1 MCTPPSPPNPTCP
14 TVDSEFAKRRLSF
27 ISQFGRVLTASS
39 DVHRASRTR
48 EVMLSAIRTRLFVLL
63 LILALV
69 LAVIINVVINVV
81 GLHSAKDVW
90 HHVQLPTVLVTFS
103 DGRTLGEGMHLLAS
117 DVDGSWDGRR
127 WRLPARDPLVF
138 VPGRDATGIA
148 WTNAGGP
155 PTVFRDPSFAW
166 HEGFF
171 HLVFTTELCTGM
183 TTLAFHCDS
192 RKRRRDLPARFGYAR
207 SRDLLHWEGTRPVV
221 VDSLE
226 MCNVWAPE
234 LYMLDDDDR
243 RSSAEL
249 QRAIAIVVFSA
260 TLAPSGSLISCP
272 WDFGPSAGTTRH
284 EPMYMSTADFE
295 TWSPP
300 QRLFDPSESAIDTI
314 LFRAP
319 AEMYAEMAETPS
331 AALTLRKVH
340 LESPSPK
347 GGGWGSGGGLSTY
360 AIYKSEHNGAPGQ
373 RCLWQAG
380 HQGGSSVSSQ
390 ASLGNAS
397 CTLALRLMHAPSVLG
412 PYEKVELAQA
422 PVWRDAISRPCA
434 EGPTLIPLRSAA
446 GDTGSRAPAPA
457 AGLPL
462 VAGLPPGWLLLYDGY
477 RSDCVLLWDGA
488 GAAARERGG
497 TTYGVNASGACE
509 PRSGLRLVDGKE
521 AGLTSEQQQFVQK
534 GGWRCIYMGESGFGA
549 LHSSD
554 LRSWRD
560 VSDGLIIPRH
570 HKHGTAQ
577 QLSPMGLCGICRAA
591 SELEDTRMM
600 WSALGVLQLCEDD
613 LIGPWCRAHPW
624 RAGEAEA
631 SMAAATPTRDMLVP
645 YIMAVSILW
654 MLVCA
659 CTASVVGLQT
669 GKVKAQCANA
679 RARER

>member
-1 MCTPPSPPNPTCP
+1 
-14 TVDSEFAKRRLSF
+14 
-27 ISQFGRVLTASS
+27 
-39 DVHRASRTR
+39 
-48 EVMLSAIRTRLFVLL
+48 MLSRLVLL

-69 LAVIINVVINVV
+69 LAVVINVVINVV

-127 WRLPARDPLVF
+127 WRLPAHDPLVF
-138 VPGRDATGIA
+138 LPGRDATGIA
-148 WTNAGGP
+148 WANAGGP

-171 HLVFTTELCTGM
+171 HLVFTTELCTGLA
-183 TTLAFHCDS
+183 TLAFHCDS

-207 SRDLLHWEGTRPVV
+207 SRDLLHWERARPVV

-234 LYMLDDDDR
+234 LYMLDDADR
-243 RSSAEL
+243 RSSVEL
-249 QRAIAIVVFSA
+249 QEAIAIVVFSA
-260 TLAPSGSLISCP
+260 TLAPSGSLVSCP
-272 WDFGPSAGTTRH
+272 WDFGPSAGATRH
-284 EPMYMSTADFE
+284 EPIYMSTADFE

-331 AALTLRKVH
+331 AALAPRRAQLDSNSR
-340 LESPSPK
+340 K
-347 GGGWGSGGGLSTY
+347 GGGWGSGGGLATF

-380 HQGGSSVSSQ
+380 HQGDSSVSSQ

-397 CTLALRLMHAPSVLG
+397 CTLALRLMRAPSVLG

-446 GDTGSRAPAPA
+446 GDTRSRAPAPA
-457 AGLPL
+457 AGLPP
-462 VAGLPPGWLLLYDGY
+462 VAGLQPGWLLLYDGY

-488 GAAARERGG
+488 GVAARERGG
-497 TTYGVNASGACE
+497 MAYGVNASGACE

-521 AGLTSEQQQFVQK
+521 AELTSEQQQFGQT
-534 GGWRCIYMGESGFGA
+534 GGRRCIYMGDSGFGA

-560 VSDGLIIPRH
+560 VSEGVIIPRH

-577 QLSPMGLCGICRAA
+577 QLSPLGLCGICRAA
-591 SELEDTRMM
+591 SELEDTRRM
-600 WSALGVLQLCEDD
+600 WSALGVMQLCEDD

-624 RAGEAEA
+624 RAGEVEA
-631 SMAAATPTRDMLVP
+631 SMAAPTPTRGMLVP
-645 YIMAVSILW
+645 YIMGLSVLM

-659 CTASVVGLQT
+659 CACRTCTCRHVQRTCKYAPI
-669 GKVKAQCANA
+669 A
-679 RARER
+679 RGSPR